1 MRCARVEQIENSICG
16 GGCLEGIKSKCF
28 DMFTGAVDVN
38 ISKHFDLIPS
48 S

>member
-28 DMFTGAVDVN
+28 DMFTGAVDMKTLQVR
-38 ISKHFDLIPS
+38 KFDRK
-48 S
+48 